1 MLQREL
7 GEASMLLKKWDD
19 LPIFMKND
27 EVRKYYDVLSKKR
40 VHLWLKRLF
49 DIAASFILLILLSPF
64 FLLLAIWIKMDSRG
78 SVFYRQERVTQ
89 YGKTFR
95 IFKFRTMVT
104 NADQIGAL
112 ITGQNDT
119 RITRVGAKIRKSRLD
134 EIPQLL
140 NILRGEMSF
149 VGTRPEV
156 QKYVDCYSDEMKAT
170 LLMPAG
176 VTSLASIKYKD
187 EDTLLEA
194 GSMKG
199 KTIDEIYTKEILPQK
214 MKYNLEY
221 LREFCFVK
229 DLSLCVKTI
238 M

>member
-1 MLQREL
+1 
-7 GEASMLLKKWDD
+7 
-19 LPIFMKND
+19 
-27 EVRKYYDVLSKKR
+27 
-40 VHLWLKRLF
+40 
-49 DIAASFILLILLSPF
+49 
-64 FLLLAIWIKMDSRG
+64 
-78 SVFYRQERVTQ
+78 
-89 YGKTFR
+89 
-95 IFKFRTMVT
+95 
-104 NADQIGAL
+104 
-112 ITGQNDT
+112 
-119 RITRVGAKIRKSRLD
+119 
-134 EIPQLL
+134 
-140 NILRGEMSF
+140 MSF

>member
-1 MLQREL
+1 
-7 GEASMLLKKWDD
+7 
-19 LPIFMKND
+19 
-27 EVRKYYDVLSKKR
+27 
-40 VHLWLKRLF
+40 
-49 DIAASFILLILLSPF
+49 
-64 FLLLAIWIKMDSRG
+64 
-78 SVFYRQERVTQ
+78 
-89 YGKTFR
+89 
-95 IFKFRTMVT
+95 MVT

-187 EDTLLEA
+187 EDALLEA

-229 DLSLCVKTI
+229 DLSLCVKTVV
-238 M
+238 

>member
-19 LPIFMKND
+19 LPVFMKND

-176 VTSLASIKYKD
+176 VTSLASIQFKD
-187 EDTLLEA
+187 EDEIM
-194 GSMKG
+194 SKWIKKG
-199 KTIDEIYTKEILPQK
+199 KSVDQAYIKEVLPQK

-221 LREFCFVK
+221 LSDFNIARDVE
-229 DLSLCVKTI
+229 LCVRTI
-238 M
+238 V